1 MLCFLAHIII
11 YLRKG
16 DFAESYVKLQYRRVS
31 AFDVHMN
38 LHLKERPSIELTHM
52 NSEKSAE
59 KHPPVQFRWGSR
71 KVVSI
76 SFWKKKNTSVYNM
89 SFHRGF
95 YQNSTQ
101 KKTKTLQAKPILL
114 QAKPFRPF
122 KRSSTQVRRL
132 TIAMVADLSYIPWGM
147 ILLWYHI
154 FPFPIRPKGT
164 KVLRRCCKTN
174 WECLAAKT
182 SNSTAPLF
190 LDRPAFFDPK
200 KHGNAKAPGFR
211 RKIIPNNK

>member
-1 MLCFLAHIII
+1 MLCFLAHIIL

-76 SFWKKKNTSVYNM
+76 SF
-89 SFHRGF
+89 
-95 YQNSTQ
+95 
-101 KKTKTLQAKPILL
+101 
-114 QAKPFRPF
+114 
-122 KRSSTQVRRL
+122 
-132 TIAMVADLSYIPWGM
+132 
-147 ILLWYHI
+147 
-154 FPFPIRPKGT
+154 
-164 KVLRRCCKTN
+164 
-174 WECLAAKT
+174 
-182 SNSTAPLF
+182 
-190 LDRPAFFDPK
+190 
-200 KHGNAKAPGFR
+200 
-211 RKIIPNNK
+211 